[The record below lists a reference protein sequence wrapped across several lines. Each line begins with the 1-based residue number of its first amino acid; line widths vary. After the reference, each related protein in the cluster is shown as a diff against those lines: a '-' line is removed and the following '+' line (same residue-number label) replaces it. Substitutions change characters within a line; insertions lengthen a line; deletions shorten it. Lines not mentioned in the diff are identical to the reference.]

1 MAVPH
6 FSINGTFS
14 LKPPK
19 VPSIDVQWYANGGF
33 PDSGELFMARE
44 SGPELVGRMGGGT
57 AVANNDQIVDGISQG
72 VAMANAR
79 QNELL
84 REQNDLLRQLLA
96 KDMSVEVT
104 ATSLTKAINR
114 KNLRDG
120 KTVVPVG
127 V

>member
-1 MAVPH
+1 MAH
-6 FSINGTFS
+6 KIYDNFYLS
-14 LKPPK
+14 
-19 VPSIDVQWYANGGF
+19 
-33 PDSGELFMARE
+33 
-44 SGPELVGRMGGGT
+44 
-57 AVANNDQIVDGISQG
+57 NNDQIVDGISQG